1 MTIESG
7 DPSYMMMAILILK
20 TLAEIAGLALLGQ
33 GLLYVLAGGN
43 REQNFFYRVLK
54 TMTTPVWVATRFIA
68 PRVIV
73 DRHIGFLA
81 FLLVALAWYFLLVWQ
96 AAQCLTNMKHPSCEA
111 LLVRYVERCE
121 AGQAD
126 ACELLA
132 RNGLTPAARSVPPA
146 P

>member
-1 MTIESG
+1 MLTV
-7 DPSYMMMAILILK
+7 ILILK

-33 GLLYVLAGGN
+33 GVLYVLAGAN
-43 REQNFFYRVLK
+43 REQNFFYRILK

-81 FLLVALAWYFLLVWQ
+81 FLLVALGWYFLLVWQ
-96 AAQCLTNMKHPSCEA
+96 AAQCLTDMKHPVCEP

-126 ACELLA
+126 ACDVLA
-132 RNGLTPAARSVPPA
+132 RNGLAPPARGTHPAPPA